1 MYRNNLQII
10 KEKKNKF
17 ELIYLSEKE
26 EWWFNYFKKVKPK
39 HIFFVSINSQ
49 ISIIRA
55 ANRLKLVS
63 LEIQHGTPNSRKIEY
78 IYRLQS
84 NKRLSS
90 PTYFLTW
97 GNYWRKYVNKFY
109 YRKSIVNI
117 GKNIKDK
124 IILCDKK
131 NSDMLFID
139 QVIFR
144 NELINKA
151 INISKNFDS
160 KIIYRFHPNKNFKKD
175 YEKKLK
181 ENNILVHHPNSNNL
195 SDSLKNVKF
204 VVGVA
209 STALLELAAR
219 NYKVLILPSEE
230 FDYKD
235 LLSKNFL
242 FDLRMI
248 DSSLINAN
256 QLFSKIN
263 LSNIKKIIK

>member
-1 MYRNNLQII
+1 
-10 KEKKNKF
+10 
-17 ELIYLSEKE
+17 
-26 EWWFNYFKKVKPK
+26 
-39 HIFFVSINSQ
+39 
-49 ISIIRA
+49 
-55 ANRLKLVS
+55 
-63 LEIQHGTPNSRKIEY
+63 
-78 IYRLQS
+78 
-84 NKRLSS
+84 
-90 PTYFLTW
+90 
-97 GNYWRKYVNKFY
+97 
-109 YRKSIVNI
+109 
-117 GKNIKDK
+117 
-124 IILCDKK
+124 
-131 NSDMLFID
+131 MLFID

-151 INISKNFDS
+151 INISKNFNS

-242 FDLRMI
+242 FNLRMI
-248 DSSLINAN
+248 DNRLINSN
-256 QLFSKIN
+256 QLFDKIN
-263 LSNIKKIIK
+263 PNNIKKIIK